1 MKTEKL
7 VYMANQIST
16 FFKHEKEDVAVREI
30 AGHLK
35 SFWEKRML
43 ANIFAHLEQGG
54 SGLNERVHKALSQL
68 HHERN

>member
-7 VYMANQIST
+7 VYMANQIGT
-16 FFKHEKEDVAVREI
+16 FFNHEKEDVAVREI

-43 ANIFAHLEQGG
+43 ANIFAHLEQGAAG
-54 SGLNERVHKALSQL
+54 
-68 HHERN
+68 